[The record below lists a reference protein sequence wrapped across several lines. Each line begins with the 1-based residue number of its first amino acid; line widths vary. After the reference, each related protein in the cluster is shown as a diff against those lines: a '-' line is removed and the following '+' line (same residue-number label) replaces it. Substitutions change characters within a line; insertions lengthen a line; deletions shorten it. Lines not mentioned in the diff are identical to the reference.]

1 MAFDKTSQVT
11 LYLISKMTFGQEFVA
26 TNQKNYLSSENQFK
40 PKLNFGGNY
49 PSYIVAPLLIM
60 VLSIFFFVSFV
71 SAGMHDWKQFQGK
84 YSMNS
89 LCFGIVFLFDG
100 YAGQMESYLISEPLV
115 VS

>member
-1 MAFDKTSQVT
+1 
-11 LYLISKMTFGQEFVA
+11 
-26 TNQKNYLSSENQFK
+26 
-40 PKLNFGGNY
+40 
-49 PSYIVAPLLIM
+49 M